1 MKGRYPSPTV
11 PKPFPGPLTDK
22 EAAYVMNLVDRKMEP
37 LEAYLEAG
45 YTDTKNNQHLSKR
58 LQRHLWL
65 HIEDRIKQRVGETAT
80 LALNVLEDLMRSGES
95 ENVRLNA
102 ARDILSRAGY
112 DATQRSETTIKE
124 VADLTD
130 EELDTQIRQLSRDNV
145 VVLKRE
151 EPPEN

>member
-1 MKGRYPSPTV
+1 MSKYPTGD
-11 PKPFPGPLTDK
+11 KPFPGPLTEK
-22 EAAYVMNLVDRKMEP
+22 EASFVMGLVDQKMEP
-37 LEAYLEAG
+37 EDAFMAAG
-45 YTDTKNNQHLSKR
+45 YSNDKEKKHRSRR
-58 LQRHLWL
+58 LQRFLWL
-65 HIEDRIKQRVGETAT
+65 HIEDRIKQRVSETAT

-130 EELDTQIRQLSRDNV
+130 EELDTQIQQLSRDNV
-145 VVLKRE
+145 IVLKKE
-151 EPPEN
+151 D